1 MTRDQFFSGLQR
13 HQSSSARLSDDHRSM
28 SYGQLLEHVKEL
40 AEWLQTQHIKRLGL
54 LAENSLDWL
63 IVDLAALQAGITL
76 VPVPPFFTSAQ
87 QHELLKHAQVYH
99 LFSDQWHGTD
109 TWQAST
115 VLAPVALT
123 LWHQNIPSAAAD
135 SCKVTYTSG
144 STSAPKGVRL
154 SEQVLLHTISAIDQ
168 VLPIDIAQRHLCVM
182 PLAVLL
188 ENIAGC
194 WLALWRGMS
203 IHLPAPQSVG
213 LLGSSQLN
221 VGQFCQAI
229 ADFQADSLITTPA
242 LAAALLHGIAQGQLA
257 AQQFGFIAVGGAAV
271 PQQLLRQAEALGMP
285 LYQGYGLS
293 ECGSVVCLN
302 TPTANRPGSVGKAL
316 PGLSLSL
323 KDSELMVTGKSMDGY
338 LGSTNAPATTLA
350 TGDIASIDDDGYV
363 TIQGRKSN
371 LLITSFGRNISPEWL
386 ENLAAH
392 STLWSQFLVCGDGYP
407 GVVAL
412 LTPTPSANHQ
422 DIDSAIAAINQ
433 QLPDYAQILAWL
445 PTREPFSESN
455 QQLTFNNRFR
465 RQHIVAAYRDSIN
478 LIFGV

>member
-1 MTRDQFFSGLQR
+1 MTRDQFFSALQR
-13 HQSSSARLSDDHRSM
+13 HRSSPARLSDDQRSI
-28 SYGQLLEHVKEL
+28 SYQQLLEHVAQL
-40 AEWLQTQHIKRLGL
+40 ADWLQAQQIERLGL

-63 IVDLAALQAGITL
+63 ILDLAALQAGITL
-76 VPVPPFFTSAQ
+76 VPVPPFFTPTQ
-87 QHELLKHAQVYH
+87 QHELLEHAQVYH
-99 LFSDQWHGTD
+99 LFSDQWHRTD
-109 TWQAST
+109 HWQASA
-115 VLAPVALT
+115 APAPLALT
-123 LWHQNIPSAAAD
+123 LWHQGISSAAAD

-154 SEQVLLHTISAIDQ
+154 SAQVLLQTVSAIDQ
-168 VLPIDIAQRHLCVM
+168 VLPEAIAQRHLCVM

-221 VGQFCQAI
+221 VGQFWQAI
-229 ADFQADSLITTPA
+229 ANFNADSLITTPA
-242 LAAALLHGIAQGQLA
+242 LAAALLHGIAQGQLT

-271 PQQLLRQAEALGMP
+271 PQQLLAQAQALQVP

-302 TPTANRPGSVGKAL
+302 TPSANRPGSVGKAL
-316 PGLSLSL
+316 PGLCLRL
-323 KDSELMVTGKSMDGY
+323 HEGELLVTGKSMDGY
-338 LGSTNAPATTLA
+338 LGSTNEPATTLA

-363 TIQGRKSN
+363 SIQGRKSN
-371 LLITSFGRNISPEWL
+371 LLITSFGRNISPEWV

-392 STLWSQFLVCGDGYP
+392 SALWSQFMVCGDGYP
-407 GVVAL
+407 GLVAL
-412 LTPTPSANHQ
+412 LTPTCKADDA
-422 DIDSAIAAINQ
+422 DIDSAIAAINH

-445 PTREPFSESN
+445 PTREPFSERN